1 MPSTRVVSLQ
11 VLGLL
16 LGLLVLEEE
25 TMRAGGSVSSPR

>member
-16 LGLLVLEEE
+16 LGLLVLKEE
-25 TMRAGGSVSSPR
+25 TTRAGGCVSAPR